1 VSIRQ
6 SLSDEERQE
15 LLRMVHEEDVQRA
28 RRLLDPGIAA
38 AQAEW
43 VPQSAILDAVHQIL
57 LEIGRPPSPR
67 QTFDA

>member
-1 VSIRQ
+1 
-6 SLSDEERQE
+6 
-15 LLRMVHEEDVQRA
+15 MVHEEDVQRA